1 MNDGMK
7 IRIIAT
13 GNSYGDKTFY
23 VLYSPTVADIT
34 EEELIKCFG
43 SDEYENKI
51 LGGSAI
57 YTDDLSVKIWN
68 EADKTFK

>member
-1 MNDGMK
+1 M

-13 GNSYGDKTFY
+13 GNTYVGKTFY
-23 VLYSPTVADIT
+23 ALYAPTVADIT
-34 EEELIKCFG
+34 DANLLACFG
-43 SDEYENKI
+43 DENWKDHI

-68 EADKTFK
+68 ESDKEFK